1 MLIILKT
8 SGGRTASLQTALEL
22 VRRRKQQEKG
32 MLPLETLTAGPELV
46 DNTVSEVTA
55 VLLLLLLL
63 LLLLFTAWR
72 QTHRQ
77 SHIPGPSFLAGL
89 GPILSYSRFIWTGIG
104 TASNY
109 YNNKYGSMVRV
120 WINGEETLILS
131 RSSAVYH
138 VLRSAHYTARFG
150 SKRGLECVGMEG
162 RGIIFNSD
170 VLLWRKV
177 RAYFSK
183 ALTGP
188 GLQRTVG
195 ICVSSTAKYL
205 DRLQEMTDP
214 SNHVDALNLLRAV
227 VVDISNRLFLGVPL
241 NGQLHLHCL
250 KLCVSC
256 HKIIFHILTLQLLF
270 SVPHNSEKDL
280 LMKIHNYFET
290 WQTVLIKPDIFFK
303 IGWMY
308 NKHKRAAQELQD
320 VMESLLE
327 MKRKIINETEKLD
340 DDLDFA
346 TELIFAQNVGE
357 LSADNVRQCV
367 LEMVIAAPDTLSIS
381 LFFMLLLL
389 KQNPDVEMR
398 IVEEMNTVLS
408 DKDENVDY
416 QGLKVMES
424 FINESLR
431 FHPVVDFTMRKALED
446 DVIEGTK
453 ITKGTNIILN
463 IGLMHK
469 TEFFPKPKEFNL
481 MNFDKTVPSRFFQPF
496 GCGPRS
502 CVGKHIAMVM
512 MKAILVTLLSR
523 YTVCPRRGCTLDSI
537 RQTNNLSQQPVE
549 DEHGLA
555 MRFIPRHAV

>member
-1 MLIILKT
+1 
-8 SGGRTASLQTALEL
+8 
-22 VRRRKQQEKG
+22 
-32 MLPLETLTAGPELV
+32 MLPLETLTAGREVV
-46 DNTVSEVTA
+46 DTEVTA
-55 VLLLLLLL
+55 LLLLML
-63 LLLLFTAWR
+63 LLLLFTAWS
-72 QTHRQ
+72 QTNR

-109 YNNKYGSMVRV
+109 YNHKYGSIVRV

-150 SKRGLECVGMEG
+150 SKKGLECIGMEG

-177 RAYFSK
+177 RTYFSK

-195 ICVSSTAKYL
+195 ICESSTAKHL
-205 DRLQEMTDP
+205 DCLQEMADP
-214 SNHVDALNLLRAV
+214 SRHVDVLNLLRAI
-227 VVDISNRLFLGVPL
+227 VVDIANRLFLRVPL
-241 NGQLHLHCL
+241 N
-250 KLCVSC
+250 
-256 HKIIFHILTLQLLF
+256 
-270 SVPHNSEKDL
+270 EKDL
-280 LMKIHNYFET
+280 LMKIQNYFET
-290 WQTVLIKPDIFFK
+290 WQTVLIKPEMFFK
-303 IGWMY
+303 IGWLY

-320 VMESLLE
+320 EMESLLE
-327 MKRKIINETEKLD
+327 MKRKIINESEKLD

-381 LFFMLLLL
+381 LFFMLMLL
-389 KQNPDVEMR
+389 KQNPDVELK
-398 IVEEMNTVLS
+398 ILEELDTVLS
-408 DKDENVDY
+408 EKGENIDY
-416 QGLKVMES
+416 QSLKVMES

-446 DVIEGTK
+446 DNIEGTK

-469 TEFFPKPKEFNL
+469 TEFFPKPKEFSL

-502 CVGKHIAMVM
+502 CVGKHISMVM

-523 YTVCPRRGCTLDSI
+523 YTVCPRRGCTLNSI
-537 RQTNNLSQQPVE
+537 RQTNNLSQQPME
-549 DEHGLA
+549 DEHSLA
-555 MRFIPRHAV
+555 MRFIPRTT

>member
-1 MLIILKT
+1 MQ
-8 SGGRTASLQTALEL
+8 SL
-22 VRRRKQQEKG
+22 EK
-32 MLPLETLTAGPELV
+32 LTAILMEV
-46 DNTVSEVTA
+46 DSVSEITA
-55 VLLLLLLL
+55 ALLLLL
-63 LLLLFTAWR
+63 LLLLFTVWSR
-72 QTHRQ
+72 THR
-77 SHIPGPSFLAGL
+77 SHIPGPFFLAGL
-89 GPILSYSRFIWTGIG
+89 GPLLSYSRFIWTGIG

-109 YNNKYGSMVRV
+109 YNKKYGSMVRV

-138 VLRSAHYTARFG
+138 VLKSAHYTARFG
-150 SKRGLECVGMEG
+150 SKKGLECVGMEG

-170 VLLWRKV
+170 VPLWSKV
-177 RAYFSK
+177 RAHFSK

-188 GLQRTVG
+188 GLQRTVRV
-195 ICVSSTAKYL
+195 CVSSTAKHL
-205 DRLQEMTDP
+205 DRLQEMSDP
-214 SNHVDALNLLRAV
+214 SQHVDALNLLRAV
-227 VVDISNRLFLGVPL
+227 VVEISNRLFLRVPL
-241 NGQLHLHCL
+241 N
-250 KLCVSC
+250 
-256 HKIIFHILTLQLLF
+256 
-270 SVPHNSEKDL
+270 EKDL
-280 LMKIHNYFET
+280 LQKIQNYFET

-303 IGWMY
+303 IGWLY
-308 NKHKRAAQELQD
+308 NKHKTAAQELQD
-320 VMESLLE
+320 VMESLIDE
-327 MKRKIINETEKLD
+327 KRKMINESEKLD
-340 DDLDFA
+340 DDRDFA
-346 TELIFAQNVGE
+346 TELIFAQNIGE

-381 LFFMLLLL
+381 LFFMLMLL
-389 KQNPDVEMR
+389 KQNPDVELR
-398 IVEEMNTVLS
+398 IVEEMNTVIS
-408 DKDENVDY
+408 QTDENIDY
-416 QGLKVMES
+416 HSLKVLDS

-446 DVIEGTK
+446 DTIDG
-453 ITKGTNIILN
+453 IQIPKGTNIILN

-469 TEFFPKPKEFNL
+469 SEFFPKPDEFSL

-555 MRFIPRHAV
+555 MRFIPRTA

>member
-1 MLIILKT
+1 M
-8 SGGRTASLQTALEL
+8 Q
-22 VRRRKQQEKG
+22 
-32 MLPLETLTAGPELV
+32 PLEKLTAILMEV
-46 DNTVSEVTA
+46 DSVSEITA
-55 VLLLLLLL
+55 ALLLLL
-63 LLLLFTAWR
+63 LLLLFTVWSR
-72 QTHRQ
+72 THR
-77 SHIPGPSFLAGL
+77 SHIPGPFFLAGL
-89 GPILSYSRFIWTGIG
+89 GPLLSYSRFIWTGIG

-109 YNNKYGSMVRV
+109 YNKKYGSMVRV

-138 VLRSAHYTARFG
+138 VLKSAHYTARFG
-150 SKRGLECVGMEG
+150 SKKGLECVGMEG

-170 VLLWRKV
+170 VPLWSKV

-195 ICVSSTAKYL
+195 VCVSSTAKHL
-205 DRLQEMTDP
+205 DRLQEMSDP
-214 SNHVDALNLLRAV
+214 SQHVDALNLLRAV
-227 VVDISNRLFLGVPL
+227 VVEISNRLFLRVPL
-241 NGQLHLHCL
+241 N
-250 KLCVSC
+250 
-256 HKIIFHILTLQLLF
+256 
-270 SVPHNSEKDL
+270 EKDL
-280 LMKIHNYFET
+280 LQKIQNYFET

-303 IGWMY
+303 IGWLY
-308 NKHKRAAQELQD
+308 NKHKTAAQELQD

-327 MKRKIINETEKLD
+327 EKRKMINESEKLD
-340 DDLDFA
+340 DDRDFA
-346 TELIFAQNVGE
+346 TELIFAQNIGE

-381 LFFMLLLL
+381 LFFMLMLL
-389 KQNPDVEMR
+389 KQNPDVELR
-398 IVEEMNTVLS
+398 IVEEMNTVIS
-408 DKDENVDY
+408 QKDENIDY
-416 QGLKVMES
+416 QSLKVLDS

-446 DVIEGTK
+446 DRIDG
-453 ITKGTNIILN
+453 IQIPKGTNIILN

-469 TEFFPKPKEFNL
+469 SEFFPKPEEFSL

-537 RQTNNLSQQPVE
+537 KQTNNLSQQPVE

-555 MRFIPRHAV
+555 MRFIPRTA

>member
-1 MLIILKT
+1 M
-8 SGGRTASLQTALEL
+8 Q
-22 VRRRKQQEKG
+22 
-32 MLPLETLTAGPELV
+32 PPETLTVGSEAV
-46 DNTVSEVTA
+46 DTMSEVTT
-55 VLLLLLLL
+55 VLLLLL

-72 QTHRQ
+72 RIKR

-89 GPILSYSRFIWTGIG
+89 GPILSYGRFIWTGIG

-109 YNNKYGSMVRV
+109 YNNKYGSIVRV

-138 VLRSAHYTARFG
+138 VLRSTHYTARFG
-150 SKRGLECVGMEG
+150 SKKGLECIGMEG

-177 RAYFSK
+177 RTYFSK

-188 GLQRTVG
+188 GLQRTVQ
-195 ICVSSTAKYL
+195 ICVSSTDKHL
-205 DRLQEMTDP
+205 DHLQKMTDP
-214 SNHVDALNLLRAV
+214 SRHVDALNLLRVV
-227 VVDISNRLFLGVPL
+227 VVDISNRLFLRVPL
-241 NGQLHLHCL
+241 N
-250 KLCVSC
+250 
-256 HKIIFHILTLQLLF
+256 
-270 SVPHNSEKDL
+270 EKDL
-280 LMKIHNYFET
+280 LMKIHSYFET

-303 IGWMY
+303 IGWLY

-320 VMESLLE
+320 VMEGLLE
-327 MKRKIINETEKLD
+327 MKRKIINDSEKLD

-346 TELIFAQNVGE
+346 TELIFAQNVGD

-381 LFFMLLLL
+381 LFFMLMLL
-389 KQNPDVEMR
+389 KQNPDVELR
-398 IVEEMNTVLS
+398 IVEEMNAVLS
-408 DKDENVDY
+408 EKGENIDY
-416 QGLKVMES
+416 QSLKVLEN

-446 DVIEGTK
+446 DNIEGIK
-453 ITKGTNIILN
+453 IPKGTNIILN

-469 TEFFPKPKEFNL
+469 TEFFPNPKVFNL

-523 YTVCPRRGCTLDSI
+523 YTVCPRRGCTLSSI

-549 DEHGLA
+549 DEHSLA
-555 MRFIPRHAV
+555 MRFIPRPTSTQHSQH

>member
-1 MLIILKT
+1 
-8 SGGRTASLQTALEL
+8 
-22 VRRRKQQEKG
+22 

>member
-1 MLIILKT
+1 M
-8 SGGRTASLQTALEL
+8 Q
-22 VRRRKQQEKG
+22 
-32 MLPLETLTAGPELV
+32 PLEKLTAILMEV
-46 DNTVSEVTA
+46 DSVSEITA
-55 VLLLLLLL
+55 ALLLL
-63 LLLLFTAWR
+63 LLLLFTVWSR
-72 QTHRQ
+72 THR
-77 SHIPGPSFLAGL
+77 SHIPGPFFLAGL
-89 GPILSYSRFIWTGIG
+89 GPLLSYSRFIWTGIG

-109 YNNKYGSMVRV
+109 YNKKYGSMVRV

-131 RSSAVYH
+131 RQ
-138 VLRSAHYTARFG
+138 SAHYTARFG
-150 SKRGLECVGMEG
+150 SKKGLECVGMEG

-170 VLLWRKV
+170 VPLWNKV

-188 GLQRTVG
+188 GLQRTVRV
-195 ICVSSTAKYL
+195 CVSSTAKHL
-205 DRLQEMTDP
+205 DRLQEMSDP
-214 SNHVDALNLLRAV
+214 SQHVDALNLLRAV
-227 VVDISNRLFLGVPL
+227 VVEISNRLFLRVPL
-241 NGQLHLHCL
+241 N
-250 KLCVSC
+250 
-256 HKIIFHILTLQLLF
+256 
-270 SVPHNSEKDL
+270 EKDL
-280 LMKIHNYFET
+280 LQKIQNYFET

-303 IGWMY
+303 IGWLY
-308 NKHKRAAQELQD
+308 NKHKTAAQELQD

-327 MKRKIINETEKLD
+327 EKRKMINESEKLD
-340 DDLDFA
+340 DDSDFA
-346 TELIFAQNVGE
+346 TELIFAQNIGE

-381 LFFMLLLL
+381 LFFMLMLL
-389 KQNPDVEMR
+389 KQNPDVELR
-398 IVEEMNTVLS
+398 IVEEMNTVIS
-408 DKDENVDY
+408 QKDENIDY
-416 QGLKVMES
+416 HSLKVLDS

-446 DVIEGTK
+446 DSIDG
-453 ITKGTNIILN
+453 IQIPKGTNIILN

-469 TEFFPKPKEFNL
+469 SEFFPKPEEFSL

-549 DEHGLA
+549 DERGLA
-555 MRFIPRHAV
+555 MRFIPRTA

>member
-1 MLIILKT
+1 MMNGIT
-8 SGGRTASLQTALEL
+8 
-22 VRRRKQQEKG
+22 
-32 MLPLETLTAGPELV
+32 PLETLTSAMSA
-46 DNTVSEVTA
+46 DISSEVSTF
-55 VLLLLLLL
+55 LLLLL
-63 LLLLFTAWR
+63 LLLLFTWSR
-72 QTHRQ
+72 THR
-77 SHIPGPSFLAGL
+77 SPIPGPSFLAGL
-89 GPILSYSRFIWTGIG
+89 GPLLTYSRFILTGIG
-104 TASNY
+104 TACNY
-109 YNNKYGSMVRV
+109 YNNKYGSIVRV

-138 VLRSAHYTARFG
+138 VLKSAHYIARFG
-150 SKRGLECVGMEG
+150 SKTGLECVGMEG

-170 VLLWRKV
+170 VQLWRKV
-177 RAYFSK
+177 RTYFSK

-195 ICVSSTAKYL
+195 ICLSSTAKHL
-205 DRLQEMTDP
+205 ERLQDMTDP
-214 SNHVDALNLLRAV
+214 SGHVDALNLLRAI
-227 VVDISNRLFLGVPL
+227 VVDISNRLFLRVPL
-241 NGQLHLHCL
+241 N
-250 KLCVSC
+250 
-256 HKIIFHILTLQLLF
+256 
-270 SVPHNSEKDL
+270 EKDL

-303 IGWMY
+303 IGWLY

-327 MKRKIINETEKLD
+327 TKRKIINESEKLD

-346 TELIFAQNVGE
+346 TELIFAQNHGE

-389 KQNPDVEMR
+389 KQNPDVELK
-398 IVEEMNTVLS
+398 IVEEMNTVRENS
-408 DKDENVDY
+408 DGKIDY
-416 QGLKVMES
+416 ESLRVLES

-431 FHPVVDFTMRKALED
+431 FHPVVDFTMRKALEND
-446 DVIEGTK
+446 NIEGTK
-453 ITKGTNIILN
+453 IAKGTNIILN

-469 TEFFPKPKEFNL
+469 TEFFPKPKEFSL
-481 MNFDKTVPSRFFQPF
+481 TNFDRTVPSRFFQPF

-512 MKAILVTLLSR
+512 LKAILVALLSR
-523 YTVCPRRGCTLDSI
+523 YTVCPRQGCTLNSI

-549 DEHGLA
+549 DEHSLT
-555 MRFIPRHAV
+555 MRFIPRTTRPPHSQL